1 MKVAIMINT
10 SWNIFNFRKGLV
22 QTLLDR
28 GDEVVAIAPQDDYSG
43 KLVELGCSYRPLEM
57 NASGMNPL
65 NDFGLMMAMRRILKD
80 EQPDVLLTYTIKP
93 NIYGSLASHGLHIPC
108 ICNVSGLGTVFLWKG
123 TVKKLA
129 VKLYKYAFKKNSWV
143 FFQND
148 EDRSD
153 FIDLIPIPLSK
164 TSLLPGSG
172 INTTHFQPVKAEPNE
187 QPVFTMIGR
196 LIVEKGVYDYIE
208 AIRLV
213 RKKKPQTKFRLIGE
227 FDASHARSIKKEELD
242 SWIGD
247 GLIEYVPH
255 LTDVRDAI
263 ATSDVIVLPSYRE
276 GTPRTLLEAGAMA
289 KPMIATDV
297 PGCRHVV
304 MDGDNGFLCK
314 VKSPNDLAAKMLLFL
329 ALSDEEREQMA
340 ITSRKR
346 IIEKFD
352 EQIVI
357 ERYLKLIDE
366 LLK

>member
-22 QTLLDR
+22 QAFLDR
-28 GDEVVAIAPQDDYSG
+28 GDEVVAIAPPDNYSNR
-43 KLVELGCSYRPLEM
+43 LTELGCSYRPLEI
-57 NASGMNPL
+57 NASGMNPVI
-65 NDFGLMMAMRRILKD
+65 DFGLILTMRRILKD

-123 TVKKLA
+123 AVKKLA
-129 VKLYKYAFKKNSWV
+129 VRLYKYSFRRTSWV

-148 EDRSD
+148 EDRTD
-153 FIDLIPIPLSK
+153 FINLIPIPLNK

-172 INTTHFQPVKAEPNE
+172 INTEHFKPIAVEPNE

-196 LIVEKGVYDYIE
+196 LIVEKGVYDFIE

-213 RKKKPQTKFRLIGE
+213 KKRKPNTRFRLIGE
-227 FDASHARSIKKEELD
+227 FDPSHARSIKKEELD
-242 SWIGD
+242 SWIAEE
-247 GLIEYVPH
+247 LIDYVPH
-255 LTDVRDAI
+255 LTDVRDAL
-263 ATSDVIVLPSYRE
+263 ATSDVVVLPSYRE

-304 MDGDNGFLCK
+304 KDGDNGFLCK
-314 VKSPNDLAAKMLLFL
+314 VQSPKDLAAKMLLFL
-329 ALSDEEREQMA
+329 ALSSQEREQMA
-340 ITSRKR
+340 ITSRKM
-346 IIEKFD
+346 IVDKFD

-357 ERYLKLIDE
+357 DHYLKLIDD